1 MHHETTDNIGQHCS
15 EYLKDKGKKIFAPGP
30 TANDNKHDYG
40 DAAKLQAAAQAGSPE
55 PARNI
60 FQSLSRIFI
69 PLMPG
74 FIACGLI
81 SGCLNVAVKLDPLLN
96 GSPYF
101 QLMAVTGATAF
112 WGLNLFVGVSAA
124 REFGGTPILGG
135 ILGALTSH
143 PDLAGVVLN
152 GYPLTPGRGG
162 VIAVLLIVA
171 LGTWLE
177 KRFRKLLPDTMS
189 LFLTPLVTYL
199 ITAAFAVFFLQPLGG
214 LISEYIGQAVN
225 NAITDGGA
233 LTGALLGGTFL
244 PLVMLGLHQALLP
257 IHTELLT
264 RYDITLLLPVLA
276 MAGAGQ
282 VGASLAVF
290 VRTRNKGL
298 RKTVASALPIGLL
311 GIGEPLIYGVT
322 LPLGRPFIAACI
334 GGACGGAVQ
343 ALSMV
348 GAKTIGISGLPLA
361 AATNNITAYLAG
373 LGVAYLGGFIATLL
387 IGFEDP
393 AESI

>member
-1 MHHETTDNIGQHCS
+1 MHHEDI
-15 EYLKDKGKKIFAPGP
+15 EKKILAPGS
-30 TANDNKHDYG
+30 TAHDHKLEFG
-40 DAAKLQAAAQAGSPE
+40 SAAKIQAAALAADPE
-55 PARNI
+55 PTRNI
-60 FQSLSRIFI
+60 FRALSRIFI
-69 PLMPG
+69 PLMPA

-81 SGCLNVAVKLDPLLN
+81 SGCLNIALKLNPLLA

-101 QLMAVTGATAF
+101 QLLAVTGATAF
-112 WGLNLFVGVSAA
+112 WGLNLFVGINAA
-124 REFGGTPILGG
+124 REFGGTPIIGG
-135 ILGALTSH
+135 ILGALISH

-162 VIAVLLIVA
+162 VIAVLLVAA

-177 KRFRKLLPDTMS
+177 KRFRRLLPDTLS

-199 ITAAFAVFFLQPLGG
+199 VAAAFAVLFLQPFGG
-214 LISEYIGQAVN
+214 LISEYISQAVN
-225 NAITDGGA
+225 DAITEGGA
-233 LTGALLGGTFL
+233 LTGAILGGTFL
-244 PLVMLGLHQALLP
+244 PLVMMGLHQALLP

-264 RYDITLLLPVLA
+264 RYEITLLLPVLA

-290 VRTRNKGL
+290 VRTRNRGL
-298 RKTVASALPIGLL
+298 KKTIASALPVGLM

-322 LPLGRPFIAACI
+322 LPLGRPFLGACI
-334 GGACGGAVQ
+334 GGACGGAMQ
-343 ALSMV
+343 ALAMV

-361 AATNNITAYLAG
+361 AATNNITAYLMG
-373 LGVAYLGGFIATLL
+373 LGVAYLSGFIATLL

-393 AESI
+393 AEEI